1 VQQLVTVVV
10 LALVVVAGTGVDAA
24 VICQKKSGTMVI
36 RESCRKKEVQVDLSA
51 FGAVGPQGAPGE
63 RGPEGPSGERGE
75 PGEAGTARAYACSF
89 SADGTTVSFCSGRAA
104 KNVTSVVAN
113 TTYPDSTCFVLD
125 PSIDAASAV
134 VVASLNTTSA
144 YSGGKINALISA
156 DGFANYL
163 GCPPN
168 SVLVVTARHTNDGAF
183 LGLEPTILGVNIAV
197 M

>member
-1 VQQLVTVVV
+1 MQQLVTVVV
-10 LALVVVAGTGVDAA
+10 LALVVVAGTGVEAA
-24 VICQKKSGTMVI
+24 VICQKRSGTMVI

-63 RGPEGPSGERGE
+63 RGE
-75 PGEAGTARAYACSF
+75 PGEGGTARAYACSF

-104 KNVTSVVAN
+104 KNVTNVVAN
-113 TTYPDSTCFVLD
+113 TTYPGFTCFVLD
-125 PSIDAASAV
+125 SSIDAPSAV
-134 VVASLNTTSA
+134 VVASLNATSS
-144 YSGGKINALISA
+144 YSGGKVNALISA
-156 DGFANYL
+156 DGYANFL

-168 SVLVVTARHTNDGAF
+168 SVLVVTARHTNDGTF